1 MEVLDVEEVRS
12 GSSQSPGNRE
22 QVPLPPQSSAQ
33 TCVRPFDDRH
43 LGALEHCLEIQDL
56 NQAENKPVWVDPER
70 EIQAPGAHK
79 EWVKS
84 QRGRPS
90 LDPEPT
96 RRSHLLGR
104 YSFAIPEAVV
114 RGELRPVHNPAELL
128 LVSHPVFGFEIFFE
142 RDILTLFQ
150 PVCIVVSSRWWWSYP
165 C

>member
-1 MEVLDVEEVRS
+1 LEVLDVEEVRS

-33 TCVRPFDDRH
+33 ICVRPFDDRH

-96 RRSHLLGR
+96 RRSHLLER
-104 YSFAIPEAVV
+104 YSFAIPEAVL
-114 RGELRPVHNPAELL
+114 RGELRPLHDPAADD
-128 LVSHPVFGFEIFFE
+128 P
-142 RDILTLFQ
+142 
-150 PVCIVVSSRWWWSYP
+150 
-165 C
+165 